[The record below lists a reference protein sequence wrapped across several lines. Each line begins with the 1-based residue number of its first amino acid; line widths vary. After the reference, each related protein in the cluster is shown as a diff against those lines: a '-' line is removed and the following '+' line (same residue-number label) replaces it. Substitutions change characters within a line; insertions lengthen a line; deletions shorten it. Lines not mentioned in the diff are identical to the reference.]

1 MQSLIAYN
9 GLAQHS
15 KFATRLVKMFISWC
29 TKKTFGVEPRA
40 RV

>member
-29 TKKTFGVEPRA
+29 TKKTFGVGPRA